1 MKLIDVA
8 IHAGVAPSTV
18 SYVLTGNRKIS
29 AETRTR
35 VERSIRELGFRP
47 NSAARSLRGNP
58 TGVIG
63 VAIPFRPEI
72 HFPVM
77 MQFVGSLVAAARAN
91 DLDVLLLTST
101 DAPGEIDRIRGT
113 GTIDGLLVMDIDMQ
127 DQRLPLLRDFDRP
140 VVLMGVPE
148 EREGLTCV
156 DVDFVAAGAACIDHL
171 ASLGHRSIAIL
182 GEPPALYRRGA
193 GFAQRFMSGATAAAE
208 RRAITLS
215 TRGCKPTPERVSAA
229 LAGLDDEAPD
239 FTAIV
244 VHNELAVGPLLDALR
259 STGRRAPR
267 DVSIVAMCSDED
279 ATRYTPRLTSVSTRS
294 DEIGETAISLLVA
307 KMADQDVP
315 TLTLLE
321 PSVTRRGS
329 SGRVPAPS

>member
-1 MKLIDVA
+1 VKLIDVA
-8 IHAGVAPSTV
+8 NHAGVAPSTV

-47 NSAARSLRGNP
+47 NSAARSLRGKP

-77 MQFVGSLVAAARAN
+77 MQFVGSLVAAARTN

-127 DQRLPLLRDFDRP
+127 DQRLPLLRTFDRP

-171 ASLGHRSIAIL
+171 ADLGHRSIAIL

-193 GFAQRFMSGATAAAE
+193 GFAQRFMSGATAEAE
-208 RRAITLS
+208 RQGVALA

-229 LAGLDDEAPD
+229 LAGLDADAPD
-239 FTAIV
+239 LTAIV

-259 STGRRAPR
+259 ATGRRAPR

-294 DEIGETAISLLVA
+294 EEIGEKAIRLLVA
-307 KMADQDVP
+307 KIADQDVP
-315 TLTLLE
+315 NLTLLE
-321 PSVTRRGS
+321 PTVVRRGS
-329 SGRVPAPS
+329 SGRAPTPS